1 MTRRASPEAIAV
13 RLAERMQAAGRKV
26 ARVIVEGERVEVV
39 LDTGETQAADPYE
52 EWKRAR
58 ATTRHS

>member
-39 LDTGETQAADPYE
+39 LDTGERRDSFDDVDFG
-52 EWKRAR
+52 R
-58 ATTRHS
+58 